1 MVDDDT
7 HDREEISCFLAPLN
21 GPSGKTQQPGNI
33 PAFAVRPFVACG
45 PATTIVQ
52 EQQEFPVPYLVF
64 WSGIGAD
71 ALRGVTPK
79 TDIRAAPQSPPV
91 GDVTLGFGT
100 SCLDTR
106 HCALTWLSQHT
117 PHGTNVMGMY
127 TAFRSMIVVSLWLS
141 ARCAKRGSRL
151 CGGGT
156 FLSIAGNARP
166 ATLPQRKPSPW
177 RARQVSCPR
186 GQQPPSWL
194 TQSGHQPPPVRPT
207 RRGRDEARLVL
218 TITVGLLA
226 ARCKLPTM
234 ASEPL
239 FHMAHQ
245 FRSSCESLVCL
256 LDIFPPKMECL
267 LISTCAGVYT
277 TRDRQGSSL
286 AGLTL
291 SDEPPLITK
300 AHDEVVAEM
309 SWTLPRSTST
319 AESSPGLEI

>member
-1 MVDDDT
+1 MGLAHPCKYQFVLFCFVPSSSWQAVDDDT

-33 PAFAVRPFVACG
+33 PAFAVRPFVARG

-79 TDIRAAPQSPPV
+79 TDIRAALQSPPV

-117 PHGTNVMGMY
+117 PHGSNVMGMY

-151 CGGGT
+151 CGGGAFFVDRGQRPPSYSSSTETKSLASQASALPPRTATT
-156 FLSIAGNARP
+156 FMVDAIRSP
-166 ATLPQRKPSPW
+166 AT
-177 RARQVSCPR
+177 ARS
-186 GQQPPSWL
+186 
-194 TQSGHQPPPVRPT
+194 
-207 RRGRDEARLVL
+207 AN
-218 TITVGLLA
+218 A
-226 ARCKLPTM
+226 ARERRSQTGVDDHRR
-234 ASEPL
+234 PL
-239 FHMAHQ
+239 
-245 FRSSCESLVCL
+245 
-256 LDIFPPKMECL
+256 
-267 LISTCAGVYT
+267 
-277 TRDRQGSSL
+277 GSSL
-286 AGLTL
+286 
-291 SDEPPLITK
+291 
-300 AHDEVVAEM
+300 
-309 SWTLPRSTST
+309 
-319 AESSPGLEI
+319 